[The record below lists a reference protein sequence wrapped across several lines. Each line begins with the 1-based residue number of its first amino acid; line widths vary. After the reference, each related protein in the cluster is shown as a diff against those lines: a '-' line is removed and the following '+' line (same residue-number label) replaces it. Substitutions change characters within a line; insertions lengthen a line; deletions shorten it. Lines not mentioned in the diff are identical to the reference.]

1 MPLTI
6 HSPNPIMTHKFF
18 LSLICSCAIA
28 TACAAES
35 RLYSINAKDTG
46 APFDMTATEIK
57 REPAK
62 SYLSAPGFSE
72 RTAAQSRWLMCVYTD
87 LTLKRGFSH
96 FTVVYPPENSD
107 VITLGFANSERAK
120 PKQLLGKDYA
130 PERMLGEAEEMMPVS
145 TFSLLCGF

>member
-18 LSLICSCAIA
+18 LSLICSCVIA

-46 APFDMTATEIK
+46 APFDMTATEI
-57 REPAK
+57 
-62 SYLSAPGFSE
+62 
-72 RTAAQSRWLMCVYTD
+72 
-87 LTLKRGFSH
+87 TLKRGFSH